1 MSKEGY
7 KAVCHTRCYWL
18 ETLWEVGDV
27 YEGSIEPKYH
37 FSKDGELDKPVAPP
51 MACEDT
57 RSTKEITRLLKDKYG
72 STKPSSWSRKQLWAT
87 LRGFETAESR
97 DEVTN
102 PSTGSIVI
110 ESFPAKCG
118 FVGKSQAGTSA
129 HERACAKCKAISEK
143 VEIPEEVA

>member
-7 KAVCHTRCYWL
+7 KAVCHTKCYWQ
-18 ETLWEVGDV
+18 ETLWDIGDV
-27 YEGSIEPKYH
+27 YEGSEKPIKH
-37 FSKDGELDKPVAPP
+37 FSEDGKIDKPVPPP

-57 RSTKEITRLLKDKYG
+57 RSNNEIRRLLKDKYG
-72 STKPSSWSRKQLWAT
+72 STKPSSWSRNQIWAA
-87 LRGFETAESR
+87 LRQFETAESR

-129 HERACAKCKAISEK
+129 HERACAKCKATSER